1 MTEIMITALTPD
13 ATDKVLAL
21 HRAVAAHGGGLA
33 RAADEIDEAYV
44 RGFLTRALNDGV
56 SRAVW
61 LPDGSL
67 AAEIHAHRMHPRQF
81 GHVLTDLT
89 AAVHSDWQG
98 KGLGAM
104 LFTALIEAAR
114 QMQPP
119 ITRIELMVREGNTG
133 AVGLYQR
140 LGFAVEGRF
149 AKRVRLADGTLE
161 DDLAMGLLL

>member
-1 MTEIMITALTPD
+1 MTDILITALTPD

-21 HRAVAAHGGGLA
+21 YRAVAARGGGLA
-33 RAADEIDEAYV
+33 RAADEIDAEYV
-44 RGFLTRALNDGV
+44 RGFLTKAQKDGV

-67 AAEIHAHRMHPRQF
+67 AAEIHANRMHPRQF

-89 AAVHSDWQG
+89 AAVHPDWQG
-98 KGLGAM
+98 KGLGGM
-104 LFTALIEAAR
+104 LFEALIEAAR

-119 ITRIELMVREGNTG
+119 IARIELMVREGNTG

-149 AKRVRLADGTLE
+149 AKRVRLPDGTIE
-161 DDLAMGLLL
+161 DDFAMGLLL